1 MNINRHFLIEPKY
14 VGCKLIIQ
22 RTLGTLSCRSK
33 NKTKQNKTHQLV
45 KSRHYLNLAN
55 QTCQEPCAI
64 INNLGYTAIGT
75 KFMVLE
81 INAAKSQTK
90 D

>member
-1 MNINRHFLIEPKY
+1 MSINNIFLIEPKY
-14 VGCKLIIQ
+14 VGCKLITQ

-33 NKTKQNKTHQLV
+33 QNKTKQKKLV
-45 KSRHYLNLAN
+45 KSRHYLNLVN
-55 QTCQEPCAI
+55 QSCQESCAI

-75 KFMVLE
+75 KFTVLE
-81 INAAKSQTK
+81 TNAAKSQTK

>member
-1 MNINRHFLIEPKY
+1 MLAASSLFKEPYAPSPADQK
-14 VGCKLIIQ
+14 KKK
-22 RTLGTLSCRSK
+22 K
-33 NKTKQNKTHQLV
+33 NTHQLV